1 MPTATPPTPRMLR
14 LPEVMRLTGL
24 GRDAIYRLG
33 REGQFPRARKLSA
46 HATAWREDELR
57 EWIETRPVSDAAS
70 PNPRTAAEQPS
81 AN

>member
-1 MPTATPPTPRMLR
+1 MPIATLATPRMLR

-46 HATAWREDELR
+46 HATAWREDEL
-57 EWIETRPVSDAAS
+57 SLLYS
-70 PNPRTAAEQPS
+70 
-81 AN
+81 